1 MILQRISRKMRDPAK
16 KMKVQG
22 WLRSSEAEVQF
33 KSVRGI
39 ELASVG
45 RQSELEYEFPSSNS
59 I

>member
-1 MILQRISRKMRDPAK
+1 MILQRINRKMRDPAK
-16 KMKVQG
+16 KKKVQG

-39 ELASVG
+39 ELACVQ

-59 I
+59 T